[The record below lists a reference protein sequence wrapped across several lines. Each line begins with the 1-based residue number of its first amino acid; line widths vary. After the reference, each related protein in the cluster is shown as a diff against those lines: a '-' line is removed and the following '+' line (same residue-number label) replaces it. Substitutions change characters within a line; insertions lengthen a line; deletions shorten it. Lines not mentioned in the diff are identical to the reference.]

1 MKFRLLFI
9 IGGLSIIISWILF
22 FSQKKQH
29 EQEIFSLEELEKE
42 FSIKRIH
49 KSGAIFDSKKLD
61 WMNSQYLM
69 NMDLNTVS
77 KRAQP
82 YYADHGL
89 NISDEKKYLLVVDNA
104 RRRVNTLSK
113 MPEASQMFYSSL
125 NISTDSLDLVNCDT
139 SQALLKVIHTS
150 LSREI
155 GCDGDQFKAIVI
167 EAGDGLGLRGK
178 KLFFPVRI
186 ALYGDPAGPDIPL
199 IFSILGRDE
208 ALSRLSQ
215 VIKY

>member
-1 MKFRLLFI
+1 
-9 IGGLSIIISWILF
+9 
-22 FSQKKQH
+22 
-29 EQEIFSLEELEKE
+29 
-42 FSIKRIH
+42 
-49 KSGAIFDSKKLD
+49 
-61 WMNSQYLM
+61 M
-69 NMDLNTVS
+69 NMDLDTVS
-77 KRAQP
+77 KRAQS
-82 YYADHGL
+82 YYTDHGL

-139 SQALLKVIHTS
+139 SQALIKVIHTS

-155 GCDGDQFKAIVI
+155 GCDGDQFKTIVT

-208 ALSRLSQ
+208 TLSRLSQ
-215 VIKY
+215 VIKYQ